1 MRANRPKDESKTA
14 CHDVPMCWRP
24 QMPFL
29 RGWEKI
35 AYVIGFCCYLFS
47 RLDISPTTGDFLRDP
62 MVTNEDKYW
71 TQMAGMLQFEH
82 NLNTLTLFSESLDY
96 QGTIIYQAG
105 AEQ

>member
-1 MRANRPKDESKTA
+1 MR
-14 CHDVPMCWRP
+14 
-24 QMPFL
+24 
-29 RGWEKI
+29 
-35 AYVIGFCCYLFS
+35 
-47 RLDISPTTGDFLRDP
+47 DFLRHP